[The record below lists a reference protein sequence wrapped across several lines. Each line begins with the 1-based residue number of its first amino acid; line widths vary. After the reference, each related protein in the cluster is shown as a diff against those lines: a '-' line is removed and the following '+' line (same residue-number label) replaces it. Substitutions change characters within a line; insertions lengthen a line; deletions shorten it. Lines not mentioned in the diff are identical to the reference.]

1 MQITLVEAEIKEAI
15 SDFVLRR
22 MSINDDMELAIDMSA
37 TRGSVGF
44 TANIDV
50 VPKVEV
56 APLGVTKKVAAA
68 KKAAAE
74 PKTEPKAV
82 ATTVAKTGST
92 TGSAGTAQAETQAQE
107 AVQEA
112 AEAEQVEVAAEAQA
126 EAEPTPEAAPEPA
139 AEAVEEE
146 PAPAPKTSLFG
157 NLTKPVNKKP
167 AEG

>member
-74 PKTEPKAV
+74 PKAEPKAV

-92 TGSAGTAQAETQAQE
+92 GTAQAETQAQE

-112 AEAEQVEVAAEAQA
+112 AEAEQVEVAAETQG

>member
-74 PKTEPKAV
+74 SKAEPKAV
-82 ATTVAKTGST
+82 ATTVAK

-146 PAPAPKTSLFG
+146 PAPTPKTSLFG
-157 NLTKPVNKKP
+157 NLTKPVNEKP
-167 AEG
+167 VEG